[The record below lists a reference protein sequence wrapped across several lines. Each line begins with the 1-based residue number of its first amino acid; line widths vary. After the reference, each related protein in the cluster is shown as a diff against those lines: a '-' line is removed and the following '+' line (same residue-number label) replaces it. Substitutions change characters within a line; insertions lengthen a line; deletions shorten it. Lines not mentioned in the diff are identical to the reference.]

1 MSTTH
6 KYEYEPMELE
16 RRDEEYL
23 RALEAE
29 LRVARIETRI
39 GSRSSGW
46 MAKRWSS
53 SIRSIAYVVDT
64 RRYLLRKF

>member
-39 GSRSSGW
+39 EPPQVLSVEFRFVAPEVRS
-46 MAKRWSS
+46 
-53 SIRSIAYVVDT
+53 
-64 RRYLLRKF
+64 

>member
-29 LRVARIETRI
+29 LRVARIETRFEPPQVL
-39 GSRSSGW
+39 SVEFRFVAPEVRS
-46 MAKRWSS
+46 
-53 SIRSIAYVVDT
+53 
-64 RRYLLRKF
+64 